1 MKFINQHSYFVFAGT
16 VLVGAALI
24 LGAGGMTTSRL
35 LVLLGLAFVLAAV
48 YLIFYP
54 GRGLQD
60 PASRDFMERYG
71 FEYTPTFILFDGD
84 GNERW
89 RKLGALNK
97 AAVQSALMEL
107 K

>member
-1 MKFINQHSYFVFAGT
+1 MAKKPIVDGIETEFQQELDVI
-16 VLVGAALI
+16 
-24 LGAGGMTTSRL
+24 RL
-35 LVLLGLAFVLAAV
+35 DV
-48 YLIFYP
+48 
-54 GRGLQD
+54 QD